1 MKKAFALMLVAM
13 MVLGACQYN
22 TPVFVTVN
30 SNETGFHVHYVD
42 GKVVDSSGKP
52 VTAGKFMTIDYL
64 KDVEVASTRVQLS
77 KIKQKHGYMFYSFKY
92 ITTDGVLIVNN
103 SPASV
108 YFKAGEI
115 AIASKDEVGFS
126 LPIRITA
133 SVPKVNSALY
143 LVNFPPTNDTNVET
157 DNKKMVKNQ
166 VYAKPLNSVL
176 EDTVRTFII
185 SRTAFYFKQLSF
197 EKCRSEALS
206 VYAKVEK
213 ETRDFCNTYG
223 INLVTFACEG
233 IVPDDASVQESLDA
247 IGKKDI
253 LLSKAQMDK
262 ELKTIENQKNE
273 ATAESN
279 AKQEKAKADASAYA
293 ANASIR
299 ERARADADAA
309 RANAATLDIQA
320 RLTEL
325 RIREKQA
332 DALLEFAKNPSKLP
346 DVVNTEGLKLYG
358 LDKLIPTV
366 KE

>member
-1 MKKAFALMLVAM
+1 MKRVFALMLIA
-13 MVLGACQYN
+13 VLALSACQYN
-22 TPVFVTVN
+22 TPVFVTIN
-30 SNETGFHVHYVD
+30 SNETGFLVHYVD
-42 GKVVDSSGKP
+42 GKVVGSDGKP
-52 VTAGKFMTIDYL
+52 VTAAKFMTVDYL

-77 KIKQKHGYMFYSFKY
+77 KVKQKTGYMPTSFKY
-92 ITTDGVLIVNN
+92 ITTDGVLVVNN
-103 SPASV
+103 SPSSV
-108 YFKAGEI
+108 YFKTGEI
-115 AIASKDEVGFS
+115 AIASKDELGFS

-133 SVPKVNSALY
+133 SVPKANSALY

-157 DNKKMVKNQ
+157 DNKKIVKNQ
-166 VYAKPLNSVL
+166 AYARPLDAVL
-176 EDTVRTFII
+176 EDTVKTFII
-185 SRTAFYFKQLSF
+185 SRTAYYFKQLTF
-197 EKCRSEALS
+197 DKCRSDALS
-206 VYAKVEK
+206 IYAKVEK
-213 ETRDFCNTYG
+213 ETRDFCQNYG
-223 INLVTFACEG
+223 INLITFACEG

-253 LLSKAQMDK
+253 LMSKAQMDK
-262 ELKTIENQKNE
+262 DLQLITNQKNE
-273 ATAESN
+273 ATAESA
-279 AKQEKAKADASAYA
+279 AKQEKAKADAAAYA

-309 RANAATLDIQA
+309 KANAATLDIQT

-358 LDKLIPTV
+358 LDKLVPTV